1 VTLAAS
7 ATGAWKRL
15 HPLSPLVRA
24 GPIVTVLVV
33 GLGLSSA
40 QGRSDGSAR
49 YVDLVVVA
57 VVLLLGVVRWLVTRW
72 ALDGGT
78 LRIETGLLRRDS
90 RQLPVA
96 RIQAVD
102 VIRPLM
108 ARVFGLAELR
118 IRLAGSGSANGRL
131 AYLPEDQALELRARL
146 LAAHHNLDPS
156 TPEPDEYMVATV
168 STDRLIGSVLL
179 SGAVLVLPALP
190 VLLVLVKLSST
201 AAVVFGGFVGTY
213 ALGFVQDVWRR
224 ISSQYGFKVANAPDG
239 IRISRGLLSTVA
251 ETIPARRVQAVRMVQ
266 PLFWR
271 IFGWCRLEVDVA
283 GHTGRE
289 AGGGRSA
296 TTTKALLPVGPHATA
311 ELLIATVIGGH
322 RPPAS
327 PPPRRARLKAP
338 LSFHFLGTGHDDAL
352 VVSTTGRVRR
362 TTIWV
367 PLVKIQSIRRV
378 QGPVQRRLGLAT
390 VHVDAAGRGVR
401 AELRDR
407 AVEEADELMVDLAA
421 LSRTARQHE
430 QSAPL
435 PTQAGWFP
443 DPAGRHQLR
452 YWDGTTWTP
461 HVWNGDAAAID
472 PLDQPVASGL
482 PGGPGQ
488 PGD

>member
-1 VTLAAS
+1 VTLS
-7 ATGAWKRL
+7 SPGTGTWKRL

-24 GPIVTVLVV
+24 GPIMTVLVV

-40 QGRSDGSAR
+40 QDRSDTSAR
-49 YVDLVVVA
+49 YMELAIVA
-57 VVLLLGVVRWLVTRW
+57 FVILLGVVRWLVTRW
-72 ALDGGT
+72 ALDGAT

-102 VIRPLM
+102 VIRPLL

-118 IRLAGSGSANGRL
+118 IRLAGSGSASGRL
-131 AYLPEDQALELRARL
+131 AYLSEDEALQLRARL
-146 LAAHHNLDPS
+146 LAAHHNLDPA
-156 TPEPDEYMVATV
+156 TPEPHEYVVATV
-168 STDRLIGSVLL
+168 PPDRLVGSVFL
-179 SGAVLVLPALP
+179 SGAVLFLPALA
-190 VLLVLVKLSST
+190 VLLALVKVSST
-201 AAVVFGGFVGTY
+201 AAVVFGGFFGTY
-213 ALGFVQDVWRR
+213 VIGFVQDVWRR

-271 IFGWCRLEVDVA
+271 LFGWCRLEVDVA
-283 GHTGRE
+283 GHAGRE

-296 TTTKALLPVGPHATA
+296 TATKALLPVGSRATA
-311 ELLIATVIGGH
+311 EVLIATVIGSS
-322 RPPAS
+322 RPVSS

-338 LSFHFLGTGHDDAL
+338 FSFHFLGMGHDDAL

-367 PLVKIQSIRRV
+367 PLVKTQSIRRV

-390 VHVDAAGRGVR
+390 VHVDAAGRRVR

-407 AVEEADELMVDLAA
+407 AAAEADELMGDLAA
-421 LSRTARQHE
+421 LSRTARRLQ
-430 QSAPL
+430 QSGPVA
-435 PTQAGWFP
+435 TQAGWFP
-443 DPAGRHQLR
+443 DPAARHQLR
-452 YWDGTTWTP
+452 YWDGATWTA
-461 HVWNGDAAAID
+461 HVWDGDVPGID
-472 PLDQPVASGL
+472 PLDQPVASGR
-482 PGGPGQ
+482 GGLPGQ
-488 PGD
+488 PGG